1 MAISED
7 KQTPESDVSP
17 PRGKGIPK
25 IAIYLAIALFVA
37 GAGFFVGKIIFGG
50 PAEPAAELPVIEA
63 GTEVKPSED
72 ARPPQEIRP
81 GILQLDEFTVN
92 LNDPFGRRYANLHI
106 GLEIENRDLVSRIR
120 EDELLMPRIRD
131 MVFMIVSA
139 KGYNELNTVSGKITL
154 KEEIQIRL
162 NEIIKPV
169 LGREPVR
176 DVYFSKFLIQ

>member
-1 MAISED
+1 MAELED

-17 PRGKGIPK
+17 PKKKGIPK
-25 IAIYLAIALFVA
+25 IAIYLAIGFFVA
-37 GAGFFVGKIIFGG
+37 GAAFFTAKMVFDGTRQQEPPPIVEGADETK
-50 PAEPAAELPVIEA
+50 PAPKPPPAL
-63 GTEVKPSED
+63 
-72 ARPPQEIRP
+72 RP

-106 GLEIENRDLVSRIR
+106 GLEIENRELVPRIR

-139 KGYNELNTVSGKITL
+139 KSYNELNTVSGKITL

-169 LGREPVR
+169 LGSEPVR